1 MNDRLNGVVALI
13 QWRKLLQEYIWG
25 KKQQLSGNGRWHMP
39 FLIRY
44 LKSQKCFF
52 HCSFL
57 EGAKTNWK
65 WPQKSHELQWRASS
79 GHSLGL
85 VNFELGKTNWG
96 WSWKERWI
104 AARPWESR
112 VPVKSASPKKVKNK
126 QAKKVDE
133 NTKLQTKITPV
144 SSKPSLSNGRVNPT
158 ARRLSYPPA
167 EKGATLERSIKSDA
181 ANTKREHS
189 VS

>member
-13 QWRKLLQEYIWG
+13 QWRELLQEYTRG
-25 KKQQLSGNGRWHMP
+25 KKQQLSGNGRWHML

-44 LKSQKCFF
+44 LKFQRCFF
-52 HCSFL
+52 HYSFL
-57 EGAKTNWK
+57 EGARTNWK
-65 WPQKSHELQWRASS
+65 SPQKSHEFQWRAST

-85 VNFELGKTNWG
+85 VNYELGKANWG

-112 VPVKSASPKKVKNK
+112 VPVKSASPNKMKNK
-126 QAKKVDE
+126 QANKVDE
-133 NTKLQTKITPV
+133 NTKLQTKKTPV
-144 SSKPSLSNGRVNPT
+144 SSKPSLSNGRAIPT

-167 EKGATLERSIKSDA
+167 EKQATLEGSLKSEA
-181 ANTKREHS
+181 ANAKHEHL